1 MKAAVHEDKRF
12 INKRLKNKRL
22 ADIRL
27 DNKGLADIGLE
38 DKGLADMGFEN
49 KKLEDMG
56 LEDKGH
62 ADIRLDNKRLADMG
76 FENKRLANIRLD
88 NKGHEEKGMGRK
100 ISDRVYTILA
110 MLLFACFLPVLL
122 CVVFVGTHMDY
133 WEAVKVSTRLPNPVL
148 LAIALPGMA
157 VCMFL
162 FRKCAH
168 MRFTAKSNWIAD
180 GVLFCLY
187 FLLFLLNIR
196 VAKEI
201 AFHLP
206 TDYMMVSGVAYKVAK
221 GEPVGPLYYLSIYPN
236 NIPISYI
243 LGKLY
248 QKVSGWKDYP
258 YIYEFFWLQVNCAL
272 ISIAG
277 FFSCLTVKKLTGKLM
292 PVAAAFGLYLIL
304 AGISP
309 WKIAAYT
316 DTYSMVFPVLC
327 VYFYFCYRD
336 ARHLWSKYV
345 CLLLSI
351 AAGMA
356 GGLIK
361 PSVYVVILALLGW
374 ELIRFLSDL
383 RQHWK
388 FLLPAVL
395 MVLAFVWGTA
405 AYRDHLID
413 KIGLEFN
420 EELEAGWQQYFLMG
434 LNEETTGAFNSDDA
448 LFGEF
453 QDDRDGRIREEL
465 HRAAGRLQDR
475 GFWGSIWFY
484 LRKLVMTFNDG
495 TFGWNMEIYIYD
507 RYPDHMAGN
516 TALTQRLRSI
526 FWRNDMNYD
535 VGGWHTLCQLVW
547 IFSLLG
553 IPGICLCR
561 DHTRDRYGIL
571 LVSFLGIFFYQML
584 FEARAR
590 YLFCF
595 LPLILPIAV
604 CGIQQYIDALSHLR
618 SSGQEQ
624 ADTRAA

>member
-1 MKAAVHEDKRF
+1 MKTIIPMDKNTDR
-12 INKRLKNKRL
+12 
-22 ADIRL
+22 
-27 DNKGLADIGLE
+27 
-38 DKGLADMGFEN
+38 
-49 KKLEDMG
+49 KL
-56 LEDKGH
+56 
-62 ADIRLDNKRLADMG
+62 
-76 FENKRLANIRLD
+76 
-88 NKGHEEKGMGRK
+88 
-100 ISDRVYTILA
+100 SDRVFF
-110 MLLFACFLPVLL
+110 LLSVLLSVCFLPVLA
-122 CVVFVGTHMDY
+122 CVAFVGTNMDY
-133 WEAVKVSTRLPNPVL
+133 WETVKVSTRLPNPVL
-148 LAIALPGMA
+148 LVIALTGMA
-157 VCMFL
+157 LCIFL

-168 MRFTAKSNWIAD
+168 IRFSVRGNRIANC
-180 GVLFCLY
+180 VLLCLF
-187 FLLFLLNIR
+187 FLLFLVNIQA
-196 VAKEI
+196 AKEI

-206 TDYMMVSGVAYKVAK
+206 TDYMMVSGVAYQVAK
-221 GEPVGPLYYLSIYPN
+221 EEPVGYFFYLSMYPN

-248 QKVSGWKDYP
+248 RKASEWKDYP

-304 AGISP
+304 GGISP

-316 DTYSMVFPVLC
+316 DTYSMVFPVMC
-327 VYFYFCYRD
+327 VYFYLCYRD
-336 ARHLWSKYV
+336 AGHLWSKYA

-351 AAGMA
+351 AAGIT
-356 GGLIK
+356 GGFIK
-361 PSVYVVILALLGW
+361 PSVYVVIIALLGW
-374 ELIRFLSDL
+374 ELILFLTDI
-383 RQHWK
+383 RQQWK

-395 MVLAFVWGTA
+395 TALALVWGTDT
-405 AYRDHLID
+405 YRDHLID
-413 KIGLEFN
+413 EIGLDYN
-420 EELEAGWQQYFLMG
+420 EELSAGWQQYFLMG
-434 LNEETTGAFNSDDA
+434 LNEDTTGAYNSDDA

-453 QDDRDGRIREEL
+453 QTSRSDRIQEEL
-465 HRAAGRLQDR
+465 RRASDRLKDR

-507 RYPDHMAGN
+507 RYPDNMASN

-526 FWRNDMNYD
+526 FWSNEMNYD
-535 VGGWHTLCQLVW
+535 VGGYKTLCQLVW

-561 DHTRDRYGIL
+561 DQIRDKYGIL

-604 CGIQQYIDALSHLR
+604 CGIQQYTDVSERFLPAGGR
-618 SSGQEQ
+618 Q
-624 ADTRAA
+624 ADTPA

>member
-1 MKAAVHEDKRF
+1 MRTAVQEDKRH
-12 INKRLKNKRL
+12 
-22 ADIRL
+22 D
-27 DNKGLADIGLE
+27 
-38 DKGLADMGFEN
+38 
-49 KKLEDMG
+49 
-56 LEDKGH
+56 DKGH
-62 ADIRLDNKRLADMG
+62 G
-76 FENKRLANIRLD
+76 
-88 NKGHEEKGMGRK
+88 NKGHKNKGMGRMLP
-100 ISDRVYTILA
+100 DRVYA
-110 MLLFACFLPVLL
+110 MLAILLSVCFLPVLI

-133 WEAVKVSTRLPNPVL
+133 WEAVKISTRLPNPVL

-157 VCMFL
+157 VCVFL
-162 FRKCAH
+162 FRRYSH
-168 MRFTAKSNWIAD
+168 IRFSAMGNRIAN
-180 GVLFCLY
+180 GILFCLF
-187 FLLFLLNIR
+187 FLLFLINIQ

-221 GEPVGPLYYLSIYPN
+221 EEPVGPLYYLSMYPN

-248 QKVSGWKDYP
+248 QKVSEWKDYP

-277 FFSCLTVKKLTGKLM
+277 FFSCLTVKKLTEKLM

-304 AGISP
+304 GGISP

-316 DTYSMVFPVLC
+316 DTYSMVFPVLF
-327 VYFYFCYRD
+327 VYFYLCYRD
-336 ARHLWSKYV
+336 AGHLWSKYI

-351 AAGMA
+351 AAGMT

-361 PSVYVVILALLGW
+361 PSVYIVIIALLGW

-383 RQHWK
+383 KQHWK

-395 MVLAFVWGTA
+395 MVLAFIWGTDA
-405 AYRDHLID
+405 CRDRLID

-434 LNEETTGAFNSDDA
+434 LNEETTGAYYSEDA
-448 LFGEF
+448 LFGQF
-453 QDDRDGRIREEL
+453 QDSRSDRIQEEL
-465 HRAAGRLQDR
+465 HRAAGRLKDR

-484 LRKLVMTFNDG
+484 LRKMVMTFNDG

-507 RYPDHMAGN
+507 RYPDNMASN

-535 VGGWHTLCQLVW
+535 VGGYRTLCQLVW

-571 LVSFLGIFFYQML
+571 LVCFLGIFFYQML

-604 CGIQQYIDALSHLR
+604 CGIQQYSDLLAHLR
-618 SSGQEQ
+618 SAKQEQ
-624 ADTRAA
+624 DHTRAA

>member
-1 MKAAVHEDKRF
+1 MKTAV
-12 INKRLKNKRL
+12 NK
-22 ADIRL
+22 
-27 DNKGLADIGLE
+27 
-38 DKGLADMGFEN
+38 MHEN
-49 KKLEDMG
+49 KEHG
-56 LEDKGH
+56 
-62 ADIRLDNKRLADMG
+62 
-76 FENKRLANIRLD
+76 
-88 NKGHEEKGMGRK
+88 NKGHENIGHENIGHGNIGMGRVLP
-100 ISDRVYTILA
+100 DRVYAILA
-110 MLLFACFLPVLL
+110 MLLSVCFLPVLI

-148 LAIALPGMA
+148 LVIALLGMA
-157 VCMFL
+157 VCVFL
-162 FRKCAH
+162 FRKYSH
-168 MRFTAKSNWIAD
+168 IRFSVMGNRIAN
-180 GVLFCLY
+180 GVLFCLF
-187 FLLFLLNIR
+187 FLLFLINIQ

-221 GEPVGPLYYLSIYPN
+221 EEPVGPLYYLSMYPN

-248 QKVSGWKDYP
+248 QKVSEWKDYP

-272 ISIAG
+272 ISTAG

-304 AGISP
+304 GGISP

-327 VYFYFCYRD
+327 VYFYLCYRD
-336 ARHLWSKYV
+336 AGHLWSKYI
-345 CLLLSI
+345 CLLLSV
-351 AAGMA
+351 AAGMT
-356 GGLIK
+356 GGFIK
-361 PSVYVVILALLGW
+361 PSVYVVIIALLGW
-374 ELIRFLSDL
+374 ELIRFLSDP

-388 FLLPAVL
+388 FLLPAIL
-395 MVLAFVWGTA
+395 MTLTFAWGTD
-405 AYRDHLID
+405 AYNDHLINQ
-413 KIGLEFN
+413 IGLEFN
-420 EELEAGWQQYFLMG
+420 KELAAGWQQYFLMG
-434 LNEETTGAFNSDDA
+434 LNEETTGAYYSEDA
-448 LFGEF
+448 LFGQF
-453 QDDRDGRIREEL
+453 QDSRSDRIQEEL
-465 HRAAGRLQDR
+465 HRAAGRLKDR

-484 LRKLVMTFNDG
+484 LRKMVMTFNDG

-507 RYPDHMAGN
+507 RYPDNMASN

-535 VGGWHTLCQLVW
+535 VGGYHTLCQLVW

-571 LVSFLGIFFYQML
+571 LVCFLGIFFYQML

-604 CGIQQYIDALSHLR
+604 CGIQQYTDLLAHLR
-618 SSGQEQ
+618 SAKQEQ